1 MTANVLVTEG
11 GIKAL
16 ESENIGNAK
25 DSWRNSTNT
34 DCFNSETRRKNV
46 TCTDSFASGENLE
59 KCDSS

>member
-25 DSWRNSTNT
+25 DSWSNSTNT
-34 DCFNSETRRKNV
+34 DCFNSETRGKNV
-46 TCTDSFASGENLE
+46 TSTDSFASGENLE
-59 KCDSS
+59 